1 MNRNVEAPKLEICR
15 MALEIENAGRED
27 HGPMSDSSRDRAL
40 TLGIEGG
47 GTQTTWCLVDAG
59 GTVRAEGVLGSGN
72 VAMMTDEELLS
83 LYRAIAR
90 ALPDQPAAIGA
101 GLAGVVN
108 PEAAA
113 RARALLGEVFPLV
126 RTIVVDHDAR
136 SGFLAAHPSGAGVLV
151 IAGTGSFVLGC
162 CGGRWARAHGRG
174 HVAGDAGSA
183 YDLAERGLRAVFTY
197 YDETGMVSA
206 LGKALLAATSLDSLE
221 DLSAW
226 VSRTTVSKKTI
237 AGLART
243 VVEAGEAGCPLAL
256 ACVVES
262 AEALVRSVASV
273 TRRLEMKKPSVALS
287 GGLLTNSK
295 LYREAFS
302 RQLAARL
309 VTAEIRVST
318 TPGALG
324 AARLVGEPV
333 LSQASAS
340 PPVIA
345 KRSSNT
351 EQRNPRTR
359 NLEQRSVPELVG
371 LFLDESELV
380 VPALRTVAPQLV
392 KATELIVASLQK
404 GGRMFYV
411 GAGTSGRL
419 GVLDASEL
427 PPTFGVPPAMA
438 QGLIA
443 GGVTALALG
452 VENVEDDGFA
462 GANAIRQHGV
472 GDCDVVVGI
481 AASGRTPFVV
491 AALEEARH
499 CGAKTVFLTCN
510 PHRPALPVGPDVA
523 VDIPTAPEFLTGST
537 RLAAGT
543 ATKIALNLLSTLAMI
558 RLGKVRDNLMIDV
571 RASNAKLRDR
581 ATRIVMELT
590 GWDESR
596 ARTALTQHDWN
607 IRAVLAGTP
616 GPAPGPIG

>member
-1 MNRNVEAPKLEICR
+1 MPDRFWNLQSEPQFRRLP
-15 MALEIENAGRED
+15 
-27 HGPMSDSSRDRAL
+27 DSVSARTF

-47 GTQTTWCLVDAG
+47 GTKTTWCLVGKD
-59 GTVRAEGVLGSGN
+59 GTVAAEGVLGSGN
-72 VAMMTDEELLS
+72 VAVMTDEELRS
-83 LYRAIAR
+83 LFQAIAQ
-90 ALPDQPAAIGA
+90 ALPSPPAAIGA

-108 PEAAA
+108 PEAGA
-113 RARALLGEVFPLV
+113 RAKTLLGEVFPLV

-136 SGFLAAHPSGAGVLV
+136 SGFLAAHPSGTGVLV

-162 CGGRWARAHGRG
+162 CRGRWARAHGRG

-183 YDLAERGLRAVFTY
+183 YHLAERGLRAVFTH

-206 LGKALLAATSLDSLE
+206 LGGALLAATCSNSLE

-226 VSRTTVSKKTI
+226 VTRTTVSKKTI

-243 VVEAGEAGCPLAL
+243 VVEAAEAGSPLAL
-256 ACVVES
+256 ACVVEC

-273 TRRLEMKKPSVALS
+273 MRRLEMERPSVALS

-302 RQLAARL
+302 RQLTARL
-309 VTAEIRVST
+309 TPSEIRVST
-318 TPGALG
+318 TPGAWG
-324 AARLVGEPV
+324 AARLAAAVAVSRPAVG
-333 LSQASAS
+333 
-340 PPVIA
+340 PPVVA
-345 KRSSNT
+345 VRSGNT

-359 NLEQRSVPELVG
+359 YLELRTVPELVG

-380 VPALRTVAPQLV
+380 VPALRAVTQQLV

-427 PPTFGVPPAMA
+427 PPTFGVPPTMV
-438 QGLIA
+438 QGIIA

-452 VENVEDDGFA
+452 VEDVEDNVAA
-462 GANAIRQHGV
+462 GAEAMRQRGV
-472 GDCDVVVGI
+472 GGPDVVVGI
-481 AASGRTPFVV
+481 AASGRTPFVT
-491 AALEEARH
+491 AALEEAQRR
-499 CGAKTVFLTCN
+499 GAKTVFLTCN
-510 PHRPALPVGPDVA
+510 PLRPALTMVPDVA

-543 ATKIALNLLSTLAMI
+543 ATKIALNLLSTLAMV

-571 RASNAKLRDR
+571 RAANAKLRDR
-581 ATRIVMELT
+581 ATRIVMDLT
-590 GWDESR
+590 GWDEPQ
-596 ARTALTQHDWN
+596 AAAALTRHGWN
-607 IRAVLAGTP
+607 IRGVLAAG
-616 GPAPGPIG
+616 GRKA

>member
-1 MNRNVEAPKLEICR
+1 MN
-15 MALEIENAGRED
+15 D
-27 HGPMSDSSRDRAL
+27 QTF

-47 GTQTTWCLVDAG
+47 GTKTTWCLVGADG
-59 GTVRAEGVLGSGN
+59 VVGAEGALGSGN
-72 VAMMTDEELLS
+72 VAVMTDEELRS
-83 LYRAIAR
+83 LFRAIAQ
-90 ALPDQPAAIGA
+90 ALPNPPTAIGA

-108 PEAAA
+108 SEAIA
-113 RARALLGEVFPLV
+113 RVKALLGEAFPLV

-136 SGFLAAHPSGAGVLV
+136 SGFLAAYPSGTGVLV

-162 CGGRWARAHGRG
+162 SEGRWARAIGWG

-183 YDLAERGLRAVFTY
+183 YHLAECGLRAVFTH
-197 YDETGMVSA
+197 YDETGLVSA
-206 LGKALLAATSLDSLE
+206 LGGALLVATCLNSLE
-221 DLSAW
+221 DLSGW
-226 VSRTTVSKKTI
+226 VTQTTVSKKTI

-273 TRRLEMKKPSVALS
+273 TRRLEMERPAVALS

-309 VTAEIRVST
+309 TPSEIRVNT

-324 AARLVGEPV
+324 AARLAGAAAVSQPKAKPPAAAVG
-333 LSQASAS
+333 
-340 PPVIA
+340 
-345 KRSSNT
+345 SSST

-359 NLEQRSVPELVG
+359 HLERRTVSELVG

-380 VPALRTVAPQLV
+380 VPALRTVTPQLV
-392 KATELIVASLQK
+392 RATELIVASLQK
-404 GGRMFYV
+404 GGRMFYI

-427 PPTFGVPPAMA
+427 PPTFGVPPAMV
-438 QGLIA
+438 QGIMA
-443 GGVTALALG
+443 GGLSALALG
-452 VENVEDDGFA
+452 VEEIEDDGVA
-462 GANAIRQHGV
+462 GAEAVRGRGV
-472 GDCDVVVGI
+472 GACDVVVGI
-481 AASGRTPFVV
+481 AASGRTPFVT
-491 AALEEARH
+491 AALEEAQR
-499 CGAKTVFLTCN
+499 CGARTVVLTCN
-510 PHRPALPVGPDVA
+510 PLRPALPMAPDVA

-571 RASNAKLRDR
+571 QATNAKLRDR

-590 GWDESR
+590 GWDKSK
-596 ARTALTQHDWN
+596 ADVALAQHGWN
-607 IRAVLAGTP
+607 IRRVLTSVPPPDSPDRSKTGRGRQ
-616 GPAPGPIG
+616 GPAC

>member
-1 MNRNVEAPKLEICR
+1 
-15 MALEIENAGRED
+15 
-27 HGPMSDSSRDRAL
+27 MSDPSF

-47 GTQTTWCLVDAG
+47 GTKTTWCLVGAD
-59 GTVRAEGVLGSGN
+59 GTVGAEGSLGSGN
-72 VAMMTDEELLS
+72 VALMTDAELRGLF
-83 LYRAIAR
+83 RAIAQ
-90 ALPDQPAAIGA
+90 ALPCPPTAIGA
-101 GLAGVVN
+101 GFAGVVN
-108 PEAAA
+108 AEAGT
-113 RARALLGEVFPLV
+113 RAKALLGEVFPQV

-136 SGFLAAHPSGAGVLV
+136 SGFLAAHPSGMGVLV

-162 CGGRWARAHGRG
+162 SKGRWARAHGRG

-183 YDLAERGLRAVFTY
+183 YHLAERGLRAVFTH
-197 YDETGMVSA
+197 YDETGMVSE
-206 LGKALLAATSLDSLE
+206 LGRALLAATCLNSLE

-226 VSRTTVSKKTI
+226 VSRTSVTKKTI

-243 VVEAGEAGCPLAL
+243 VVEAGVVGCPLAL

-273 TRRLEMKKPSVALS
+273 TRRLEMEKPSVALS

-295 LYREAFS
+295 LYRDAFS

-309 VTAEIRVST
+309 TPSEIRVST
-318 TPGALG
+318 TPGAFG
-324 AARLVGEPV
+324 AARLVGV
-333 LSQASAS
+333 AAASQPAPRPSLDAM
-340 PPVIA
+340 
-345 KRSSNT
+345 RSSNT

-359 NLEQRSVPELVG
+359 YLEQRTVSELVG

-380 VPALRTVAPQLV
+380 VPALRAVTPQLV
-392 KATELIVASLQK
+392 KATELVVASLQK

-427 PPTFGVPPAMA
+427 PPTFGVPPTVV
-438 QGLIA
+438 QGIIA

-452 VENVEDDGFA
+452 VEDVEDNGVA
-462 GANAIRQHGV
+462 GAEAMRQRGV
-472 GDCDVVVGI
+472 GECDVVVGI
-481 AASGRTPFVV
+481 AASGRTPFVT
-491 AALEEARH
+491 AALEEAQRR
-499 CGAKTVFLTCN
+499 GAKTVFLTCN
-510 PHRPALPVGPDVA
+510 PLRPAMAIMPDVA

-571 RASNAKLRDR
+571 RAANEKLRDR

-596 ARTALTQHDWN
+596 AGAALAQQDWN
-607 IRAVLAGTP
+607 IRRVLAGATSLP
-616 GPAPGPIG
+616 PASASSDPSIEE